1 MNKSIFKKFLLLIT
15 AAGLI
20 FSLTACEGQSILTP
34 KPPDLNK
41 NFEFTADITCGDQ
54 EFSAWFGRNGVGKW
68 QAALTQ
74 PYEVQGVNFT
84 YNKGTAAASFE
95 GITIDNLNEDFS
107 SSPIC
112 AIITELENAV
122 QDINAAVIYKDGGYT
137 VQTGNTVL
145 SFAQG
150 TAQPESFE
158 ISSEGIKGTVTDFK
172 ITGEIFEGG
181 ADIVLVN

>member
-1 MNKSIFKKFLLLIT
+1 MNKSILKKFLSIIT

-20 FSLTACEGQSILTP
+20 FSLTACEGQNILAP

-41 NFEFTADITCGDQ
+41 NFEFTADITCGDSK
-54 EFSAWFGRNGVGKW
+54 FSAWFGRNGVGKW

-84 YNKGTAAASFE
+84 YNRGTASASFE
-95 GITIDNLNEDFS
+95 GITIDTLNEDFT
-107 SSPIC
+107 SSPVC
-112 AIITELENAV
+112 TIITELENAV
-122 QDINAAVIYKDGGYT
+122 QDINAAVIYGDGGYR

-145 SFAQG
+145 SFTQG
-150 TAQPESFE
+150 TAQPDGFE

-181 ADIVLVN
+181 ADIVLVS